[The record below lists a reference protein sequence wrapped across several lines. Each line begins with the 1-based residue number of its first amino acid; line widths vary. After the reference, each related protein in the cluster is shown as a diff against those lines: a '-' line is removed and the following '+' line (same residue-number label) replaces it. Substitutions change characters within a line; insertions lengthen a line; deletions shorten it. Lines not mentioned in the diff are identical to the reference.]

1 VKSAASAPLPDLS
14 AERLVERLV
23 EALHC
28 ATDPAR
34 LASLPPW
41 VRRVMRILKEQFVP
55 PEYTPILAGEASVF
69 AEGVA
74 VAWAARAR
82 DLGGTGT
89 PGFAARLAERFTA
102 DQRTREVATQVEAG
116 TFTTS
121 PELQAHVARRV
132 LAADAAERRAFIDG
146 LAIGHRLPELL
157 DRQTRRG
164 TTDATRIY
172 LLLWL
177 YWPEI
182 ARLHSLPEVAQALAP
197 FFADNRNLAGAHWD
211 ERIRKLGNRLG
222 LSFRTQR
229 SPSSRPRR
237 KK

>member
-1 VKSAASAPLPDLS
+1 MKPTAFAPLPDLS
-14 AERLVERLV
+14 ADRLVERLA
-23 EALHC
+23 EALQT

-34 LASLPPW
+34 LAALPRW
-41 VRRVMRILKEQFVP
+41 TQRVMVILKEQFVP

-82 DLGGTGT
+82 DLGGSGA
-89 PGFAARLAERFTA
+89 PGFAERLAERFTS
-102 DQRTREVATQVEAG
+102 DLRTREVATQVEAG
-116 TFTTS
+116 TFTAT

-157 DRQTRRG
+157 DRQMKHG

-182 ARLHSLPEVAQALAP
+182 ARLRSLPEVARALAP
-197 FFADNRNLAGAHWD
+197 FFTTNRNLAGAHWE
-211 ERIRKLGNRLG
+211 ERIRKLANRIG
-222 LSFRTQR
+222 LSFRARQTR
-229 SPSSRPRR
+229 VRPRR
-237 KK
+237 